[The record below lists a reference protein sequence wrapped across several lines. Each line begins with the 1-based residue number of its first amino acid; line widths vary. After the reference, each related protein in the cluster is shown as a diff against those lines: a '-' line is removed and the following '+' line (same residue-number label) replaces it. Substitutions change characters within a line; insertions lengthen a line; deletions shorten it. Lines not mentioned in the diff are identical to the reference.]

1 MERRSL
7 LAVSRVTA
15 YAQPDGVLDVCPGSM
30 SNMSREERRYL
41 IVVAA
46 LAAAYLVLVVTLWLV
61 RTVDPNGP
69 LRLDAPELSASL
81 PGSSLSPTQAAEAC
95 HGALTAS
102 GERDLPAPY
111 QVKVVG
117 GTVDG
122 RPYFGCYSID
132 RSTGR
137 VWSAAVVDG
146 SGVRVRDPQLLQ
158 RSGAWRWIGL
168 VKTPGEVALG
178 LAGLA
183 AIAGTFFVYW
193 RRPRPGPPP
202 EGPWWARRPG
212 DVLFG
217 VTAPVIVGAV
227 LLAWLPGRTR
237 ARKVRVALQT
247 VIGLGALFL
256 FIAFTT
262 WTEAPDVLGGTVLS
276 MLAATVGAGWLAG
289 RAWLRPTGWGMPD
302 VPPSVPSWDL
312 GLRDTWRRRRH
323 RPAEVRTPPPVN
335 VDSDAQASLEGRS
348 VGTSGAAPPPP
359 PTTTPT
365 LVSSQQGGAST
376 VSPAMPVGE
385 GPVLRVVSPS
395 ELPTFADVGGMQ
407 TLKEEMTNTVGL
419 LLAYAGEADALKIDF
434 NGILLHG
441 PPGVGK
447 THIARATA
455 GEFGLN
461 LLAVSVADVS
471 SRWAGEA
478 ARNLATCFSTAAA
491 NVPALLFFDEFD
503 AVASRREDSASEET
517 RRAVNQLLQ
526 SLEAYR
532 RVRALIVMAATNHLE
547 ELDPAVIRPGRFDRR
562 IRVDLPDREARQA
575 ILAAELAGRAV
586 AEDIDLADLAART
599 EGLTPAALAE
609 VVDTAALAAL
619 RDTAAGGQLQ
629 PLTHAHLRGALAARG
644 GRDRPLVERHGFDR
658 LVLDPKTVAEL
669 RQIRLLLTDP
679 DTAAAYGI
687 EPPSGVLLAGPPG
700 TGKTTIA
707 RALAAEAG
715 YSFYPTTVADLT
727 SKWVGESEEQI
738 RRLFARARD
747 HAPSIVFIDE
757 IDGLAARR
765 AGGGI
770 DDRLVSQLLAEI
782 DGLGSLGRVL
792 VLAATNRP
800 DQLDPALTR
809 GGRLSRT
816 IWVGL
821 PDHNARRALL
831 EMFTKPMPLAD
842 DVKLDILADETDGM
856 SGADLEALCQQAAV
870 EAMVRTS
877 ADVDATTAPT
887 PQVTAEDFSVALEAL
902 RASRAATGTRSP
914 SSEEL
919 LEAVLRRPTG
929 EA

>member
-1 MERRSL
+1 MSDF
-7 LAVSRVTA
+7 SR
-15 YAQPDGVLDVCPGSM
+15 G
-30 SNMSREERRYL
+30 ERRYL
-41 IVVAA
+41 LVVAA
-46 LAAAYLVLVVTLWLV
+46 LAVAYLAVVVPLWLV
-61 RTVDPNGP
+61 RPVDPNGP
-69 LRLDAPELSASL
+69 LRLHAPDLSSSL
-81 PGSSLSPTQAAEAC
+81 PGSSLSPVQAAEAC
-95 HGALTAS
+95 YAALTDG
-102 GERDLPAPY
+102 GERELPAPY

-117 GTVDG
+117 GMVEG
-122 RPYFGCYSID
+122 RPYFGCYSLD

-146 SGVRVRDPQLLQ
+146 SGVRVRDPGLLQ
-158 RSGAWRWIGL
+158 WSGAWEWVGL
-168 VKTPGEVALG
+168 VKTRGEVALG

-193 RRPRPGPPP
+193 RRPRPGPPL

-212 DVLFG
+212 DVLLG
-217 VTAPVIVGAV
+217 VTTPVIVGAV
-227 LLAWLPGRTR
+227 LLTWLPGRSR
-237 ARKVRVALQT
+237 ARKARVALQT
-247 VIGLGALFL
+247 VIGFGAFFL
-256 FIAFTT
+256 FVAFV
-262 WTEAPDVLGGTVLS
+262 WWREAPDVLGGAVLS
-276 MLAATVGAGWLAG
+276 LLAAVVTVGWLCG
-289 RAWLRPTGWGMPD
+289 RAWLRPAEWGLPD

-312 GLRDTWRRRRH
+312 GLLDVWRRRRH
-323 RPAEVRTPPPVN
+323 LPTETAGRSTPPPAEA
-335 VDSDAQASLEGRS
+335 DSDEHGSPGWSAHRGGADPARTSPPTPRPAGTTPSPAGGPRS
-348 VGTSGAAPPPP
+348 APPPP
-359 PTTTPT
+359 PTPTPT
-365 LVSSQQGGAST
+365 PRSPQPAAPPTL
-376 VSPAMPVGE
+376 SPATPGGE
-385 GPVLRVVSPS
+385 GPVLRVLPPS

-407 TLKEEMTNTVGL
+407 ALKEELTNTVGL

-447 THIARATA
+447 THVARATA

-461 LLAVSVADVS
+461 LLAISVADVA

-491 NVPALLFFDEFD
+491 NIPALLFFDEFD

-562 IRVDLPDREARQA
+562 IRVDLPDRGARQA

-586 AEDIDLADLAART
+586 AEDIDLDDLADRT

-619 RDTAAGGQLQ
+619 RDTAAGGRLQ

-644 GRDRPLVERHGFDR
+644 GRDRPTVEGHGFER

-679 DTAAAYGI
+679 DTATAYGI

-727 SKWVGESEEQI
+727 SKWVGEGEEQI

-747 HAPSIVFIDE
+747 NAPSIVFIDE

-782 DGLGSLGRVL
+782 DGLGTSGRVF

-800 DQLDPALTR
+800 EQLDPALTR

-831 EMFTKPMPLAD
+831 GLFTRPMPLAGA
-842 DVKLDILADETDGM
+842 VNLDALADETDGM

-877 ADVDATTAPT
+877 ADADATAAPT
-887 PQVTAEDFSVALEAL
+887 PQVTGADFRVAVEAL
-902 RASRAATGTRSP
+902 RASRAATGTHGP
-914 SSEEL
+914 SSKEL
-919 LEAVLRRPTG
+919 WEALLRRPTG

>member
-1 MERRSL
+1 M
-7 LAVSRVTA
+7 
-15 YAQPDGVLDVCPGSM
+15 P
-30 SNMSREERRYL
+30 REERRYL

-46 LAAAYLVLVVTLWLV
+46 LAAAYIVSVVPLWLL
-61 RTVDPNGP
+61 RPVDPHGP

-81 PGSSLSPTQAAEAC
+81 PGSSLSPTQATEAC
-95 HGALTAS
+95 HGVLTNG
-102 GERDLPAPY
+102 GERALPEPY

-117 GTVDG
+117 GMVDG

-137 VWSAAVVDG
+137 VWSAAVGDG
-146 SGVRVRDPQLLQ
+146 SGVKVRDPRLLQ

-168 VKTPGEVALG
+168 VKTPGEVVLG

-227 LLAWLPGRTR
+227 LLAWLPGRSR

-256 FIAFTT
+256 FFAFVS
-262 WTEAPDVLGGTVLS
+262 WTEAPDVVGGAVLTL
-276 MLAATVGAGWLAG
+276 LAATVGFGWLGG
-289 RAWLRPTGWGMPD
+289 RAWLRPAGWGVPD

-312 GLRDTWRRRRH
+312 GLREAWRRGRH
-323 RPAEVRTPPPVN
+323 RPADATIWSTPPPADADSDDQATPGGWSLPPGGAAPARTPPPPPKPT
-335 VDSDAQASLEGRS
+335 
-348 VGTSGAAPPPP
+348 GTTPSPAGSARTAPPPP
-359 PTTTPT
+359 LTTTPT
-365 LVSSQQGGAST
+365 PLSAQPEAAPT
-376 VSPAMPVGE
+376 LSPAMPAGE

-407 TLKEEMTNTVGL
+407 ALKEELTNTVGL

-461 LLAVSVADVS
+461 LLAVSVADVA

-491 NVPALLFFDEFD
+491 NIPALLFFDEFD

-526 SLEAYR
+526 SLETYR
-532 RVRALIVMAATNHLE
+532 KVRALIVMAATNHLE
-547 ELDPAVIRPGRFDRR
+547 ELDPAAIRPGRFDRR
-562 IRVDLPDREARQA
+562 IRVDLPDHEARQA

-586 AEDIDLADLAART
+586 ADDIDLDDLADRT

-609 VVDTAALAAL
+609 VIDTAALAAL
-619 RDTAAGGQLQ
+619 RDTAASGQLQ

-644 GRDRPLVERHGFDR
+644 GRDRPTVEGHGFDR

-687 EPPSGVLLAGPPG
+687 DPPSGVLLAGPPG

-747 HAPSIVFIDE
+747 NAPSIVFIDE

-782 DGLGSLGRVL
+782 DGLGASGRVF

-800 DQLDPALTR
+800 EQLDPALTR

-821 PDHNARRALL
+821 PDRNARRALL
-831 EMFTKPMPLAD
+831 GLFTQPMPLAG
-842 DVKLDILADETDGM
+842 DVNLDLLAGETDGM

-870 EAMVRTS
+870 EAMVRSS
-877 ADVDATTAPT
+877 ADGDATTAPT
-887 PQVTAEDFSVALEAL
+887 PQVTAADFMLALEAL

-919 LEAVLRRPTG
+919 REALLRRPIG
-929 EA
+929 GV